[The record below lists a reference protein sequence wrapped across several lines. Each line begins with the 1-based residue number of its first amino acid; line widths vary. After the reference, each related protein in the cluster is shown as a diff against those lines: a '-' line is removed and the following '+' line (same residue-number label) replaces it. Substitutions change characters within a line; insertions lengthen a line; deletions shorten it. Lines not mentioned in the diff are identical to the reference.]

1 MRGRLVTRGGAVT
14 MLSSRLSF
22 KNPAETEGTLRACVE
37 RPGPPGVLNKRSLLI
52 LAPRVFSPLRVFP
65 QTLEWIVEL
74 LGSLAAKRRRCRRT
88 CSHLNAV
95 PAQRDIGLIR
105 KRKHRPPA
113 SSLASLLSLHLL
125 PSVCFSSSRFQKSQT
140 RWF

>member
-1 MRGRLVTRGGAVT
+1 MCGRLVTRGGAVT
-14 MLSSRLSF
+14 MLNPRLSL
-22 KNPAETEGTLRACVE
+22 KPSRDRRHLWACVE
-37 RPGPPGVLNKRSLLI
+37 RPGPPGVLYKHPLLI
-52 LAPRVFSPLRVFP
+52 LAPRVFPPLRVFP

-74 LGSLAAKRRRCRRT
+74 LGSSAAKRRRCRRT

-113 SSLASLLSLHLL
+113 SSLAPLLSLNLL

-140 RWF
+140 CWF